1 MRILAVADEESKY
14 FYDHYSPGKLDG
26 FDLILACGDLRK
38 EYLEFLATLAHCP
51 VLYVHGNHDDA
62 FDAAP
67 PGGCICVEDQIY
79 TYRGVRILGLGGS
92 YRYRDGTHMY
102 TESQMARRIRKLKF
116 RLWRSG
122 GFDILMTHAPARHIN
137 DFDSLPHRGF
147 VCFTDLLEQYR
158 PKYFVHGHIHRSY
171 GPNIPQRSSHG
182 DTTTINASGYYV
194 FEY

>member
-1 MRILAVADEESKY
+1 MRILAIADEESKY
-14 FYDHYSPGKLDG
+14 FYDNYSPGKLDG

-102 TESQMARRIRKLKF
+102 TEFQMARRIRKLKF

-171 GPNIPQRSSHG
+171 GPNIPQRSSYG

>member
-14 FYDHYSPGKLDG
+14 FYDYYSPGKLDG

-51 VLYVHGNHDDA
+51 VLYVHGNHDDS

-147 VCFTDLLEQYR
+147 VCFADLLEQYR

>member
-14 FYDHYSPGKLDG
+14 FYDHYSPGKLDE

-51 VLYVHGNHDDA
+51 VLYVHGNHDDS

-137 DFDSLPHRGF
+137 DFDSLSHRGF
-147 VCFTDLLEQYR
+147 ACFTDLLERYH

-171 GPNIPQRSSHG
+171 GHNIPQMSSHG
-182 DTTTINASGYYV
+182 DTTAINASGYYV

>member
-14 FYDHYSPGKLDG
+14 FYDHYSPGKLDE

-92 YRYRDGTHMY
+92 YRYRDGAHMY
-102 TESQMARRIRKLKF
+102 TESQMARRIRKLRF
-116 RLWRSG
+116 QFWRSG

-137 DFDSLPHRGF
+137 DFDSLSHRGF
-147 VCFTDLLEQYR
+147 SCFTDLLERYR

-171 GPNIPQRSSHG
+171 GPNIPQMSSYG
-182 DTTTINASGYYV
+182 DTTTINASGHCV

>member
-14 FYDHYSPGKLDG
+14 FYDHYSPGKLDE

-51 VLYVHGNHDDA
+51 VLYVHGNHDDS

-182 DTTTINASGYYV
+182 ETTTINASGYYV

>member
-1 MRILAVADEESKY
+1 MRILAVADEESNY
-14 FYDHYSPGKLDG
+14 FYDHCSPGKLDG

-51 VLYVHGNHDDA
+51 VLYVHGNHDDS

-147 VCFTDLLEQYR
+147 VCFADLLEQYR

>member
-14 FYDHYSPGKLDG
+14 FYDYYSPGKLDG

-51 VLYVHGNHDDA
+51 VLYVHGNHDDS

-102 TESQMARRIRKLKF
+102 TESQMARRIRKLRF
-116 RLWRSG
+116 QFWRSG

-137 DFDSLPHRGF
+137 DFDSLSHRGF
-147 VCFTDLLEQYR
+147 VCVTDLLEQYR